1 MQSLQIPI
9 PIYFTHKKQ
18 ITFFYI
24 CLTTGDL
31 VITRGGV
38 KILLTDLILS
48 HFLANQKPSPRLPM
62 TRGLVYSVALIVNR
76 SSLTSYF
83 QYKFFLQ
90 VLLNFFS

>member
-31 VITRGGV
+31 VITRGV
-38 KILLTDLILS
+38 KILLTDLNLS

-62 TRGLVYSVALIVNR
+62 TRGLVYSVAVGLIVNR
-76 SSLTSYF
+76 SSLTYYF
-83 QYKFFLQ
+83 Q
-90 VLLNFFS
+90 